1 MILKHLCNKDHPD
14 LSVQVRSSRT
24 GKQVYVIQ
32 HTDSYKAN
40 PDIADAFG
48 AAAPVL
54 MTYIPLLAL
63 MAINVATVWALR
75 RHNVKTKRVQSSADE
90 ESREQ
95 RERQMTLTILATT
108 VSYVVLSLPYAF
120 HNVFKNAG
128 LGYNKRQKY
137 ENLFY
142 VMRRTA
148 FNLTLLSCA
157 IDFVCFLVLSSS
169 FRKTFFRLL
178 GVGAK
183 RGQHTGGPGSSVDE
197 TVLTENE

>member
-1 MILKHLCNKDHPD
+1 ML
-14 LSVQVRSSRT
+14 SSRT
-24 GKQVYVIQ
+24 GKQVYIIQ
-32 HTDSYKAN
+32 YTDSYKAN
-40 PDIADAFG
+40 PDIADGFG

-63 MAINVATVWALR
+63 MTMNVATVWALR

-90 ESREQ
+90 ESRGQ

-137 ENLFY
+137 ENLY
-142 VMRRTA
+142 LVMRSTA
-148 FNLTLLSCA
+148 FTLTLLSCA
-157 IDFVCFLVLSSS
+157 IDFVCFFVLSSS

-183 RGQHTGGPGSSVDE
+183 RGQHTGGPGSSVNLTVATEVE
-197 TVLTENE
+197 TRSR

>member
-1 MILKHLCNKDHPD
+1 M
-14 LSVQVRSSRT
+14 QVRNSRT
-24 GKQVYVIQ
+24 GKQVYRFQ
-32 HTDSYKAN
+32 YTDSYEAN
-40 PDIADAFG
+40 PDIADGFG
-48 AAAPVL
+48 SAAPVL

-90 ESREQ
+90 ESRGQ

-183 RGQHTGGPGSSVDE
+183 RGQHAGGPGSSVGE
-197 TVLTENE
+197 TVVTETK

>member
-1 MILKHLCNKDHPD
+1 M
-14 LSVQVRSSRT
+14 QVLSSRT
-24 GKQVYVIQ
+24 GQEVYVIQ
-32 HTDSYKAN
+32 YTDSYKAN
-40 PDIADAFG
+40 PDIADGFG

-54 MTYIPLLAL
+54 MTYIPLLTL

-90 ESREQ
+90 ESRGQ

-137 ENLFY
+137 ENLY
-142 VMRRTA
+142 LVMRSTA
-148 FNLTLLSCA
+148 FALTLLSCA
-157 IDFVCFLVLSSS
+157 IDFVCFFVLSSS
-169 FRKTFFRLL
+169 FRRTFFRLL

-183 RGQHTGGPGSSVDE
+183 RGQHTGGPGSSVGE

>member
-1 MILKHLCNKDHPD
+1 MSHTHARTHARTHTHTHTHAHLILKHLCNKDHPD

-90 ESREQ
+90 
-95 RERQMTLTILATT
+95 
-108 VSYVVLSLPYAF
+108 LSLIHISEPT
-120 HNVFKNAG
+120 
-128 LGYNKRQKY
+128 R
-137 ENLFY
+137 
-142 VMRRTA
+142 
-148 FNLTLLSCA
+148 
-157 IDFVCFLVLSSS
+157 
-169 FRKTFFRLL
+169 
-178 GVGAK
+178 
-183 RGQHTGGPGSSVDE
+183 PP
-197 TVLTENE
+197 

>member
-1 MILKHLCNKDHPD
+1 MCRVR
-14 LSVQVRSSRT
+14 VQVQRSRT
-24 GKQVYVIQ
+24 GKQVYIFQ
-32 HTDSYKAN
+32 YTDSYKAN
-40 PDIADAFG
+40 PDIADGFG

-54 MTYIPLLAL
+54 MTYIPLLTL

-90 ESREQ
+90 ESRGQ

-108 VSYVVLSLPYAF
+108 VSFVVLSLPYAF

-137 ENLFY
+137 ENLYF
-142 VMRRTA
+142 VMRRTS
-148 FNLTLLSCA
+148 FTLTLLSCA
-157 IDFVCFLVLSSS
+157 IDFVCFFVLSSS
-169 FRKTFFRLL
+169 FRRTFFRLL

-183 RGQHTGGPGSSVDE
+183 RGQHTGGPGSSVGD